1 MNNLNSLS
9 GKKILVAITGS
20 IAAVKAPI
28 LVSRLIKAGVEV
40 KCVMTKSASK
50 LVSPLSL
57 STLSRNQCYQDK
69 DQWDDSQTKP
79 LHIALAEW
87 AELIIV
93 APMSATSL
101 SKFTCGNADGLLAS
115 ILLASK
121 SQIVIAAAMN
131 TSMWENQSVKKNW
144 NYLKTIEQVISLE
157 PSKGLLACDRV
168 GDGKMVSLDIIE
180 LASESAFI
188 FNSEN
193 KFLTKDLKNIR
204 FLVSAGPTVEDLD
217 AARQLTNRSSGKMGV
232 LIAQAAKLRGA
243 DVDLV
248 HGPISVQEDLLEG
261 LNTYPVRSSSEM
273 GAKIN
278 DLQPYAQVIVMAAAV
293 SDFKKISPSE
303 QKISKEFFL
312 QSIVDD
318 LEMTSDLIKTQTA
331 KRLEN
336 QIFLGF
342 AAETGSDQ
350 EIIEKGEN
358 KRILKGCDLLMA
370 NPIDRDGQG
379 FDKNFNSGFLL
390 GPKKMVKNLSFSTKL
405 SISHQLLDEIRNLKS
420 KISINF

>member
-1 MNNLNSLS
+1 MNNSILS

-28 LVSRLIKAGVEV
+28 LVSRLVKAGAEV
-40 KCVMTKSASK
+40 RCVITQSAAK

-69 DQWDDSQTKP
+69 DQWEDSQSKP

-101 SKFTCGNADGLLAS
+101 SKFTNGNADGLLSS
-115 ILLASK
+115 ILLAAQ

-131 TSMWENQSVKKNW
+131 TSMWSNQSIKKNW
-144 NYLKTIEQVISLE
+144 NYIKTIDQVISLE
-157 PSKGLLACDRV
+157 PCEGLLACDSF
-168 GDGKMVSLDIIE
+168 GDGKMVNLDIIE

-188 FNSEN
+188 FQEEN
-193 KFLTKDLKNIR
+193 RFLSKDLKKTR
-204 FLVSAGPTVEDLD
+204 FLVSAGPTVENLD
-217 AARQLTNRSSGKMGV
+217 AARQLTNRSSGRMGV

-243 DVDLV
+243 EVDLV
-248 HGPISVQEDLLEG
+248 HGPISVEKDLLEG
-261 LNTYPVRSSSEM
+261 LNSFSVRSAAEM
-273 GAKIN
+273 GEKIDN
-278 DLQPYAQVIVMAAAV
+278 LQPSAQVIVMAAAI
-293 SDFKKISPSE
+293 SDFKKNNPSE

-312 QSIVDD
+312 KSIFND
-318 LEMTSDLIKTQTA
+318 LEQTSDLLKNQTR
-331 KRLEN
+331 KKLEN

-342 AAETGSDQ
+342 AAETGSDD
-350 EIIEKGEN
+350 EIIKKGEK
-358 KRILKGCDLLMA
+358 KRVLKGCDLLMA
-370 NPIDRDGQG
+370 NPIDRAGQG
-379 FDKNFNSGFLL
+379 FEKNFNSGFLL
-390 GPKKMVKNLSFSTKL
+390 GPKKMVKNISFSTKL

-420 KISINF
+420 

>member
-1 MNNLNSLS
+1 MGHPTSLS
-9 GKKILVAITGS
+9 GKKILVAVTGS

-40 KCVMTKSASK
+40 KCVVTPSAAK

-57 STLSRNQCYQDK
+57 STLSRNKCYQDK

-101 SKFTCGNADGLLAS
+101 SKFINGNADGLLAS
-115 ILLASK
+115 ILLASQ

-131 TSMWENQSVKKNW
+131 TSMWKNQSVKKNW
-144 NYLKTIEQVISLE
+144 NYLKGIDQVISLE

-168 GDGKMVSLDIIE
+168 GEGKMVNLDIIE

-193 KFLTKDLKNIR
+193 KFLTQDFKNIR
-204 FLVSAGPTVEDLD
+204 FLVSAGPTVENLD
-217 AARQLTNRSSGKMGV
+217 AARQLTNRSSGRMGV

-248 HGPISVQEDLLEG
+248 HGPLSLQEDLLEG
-261 LNTYPVRSSSEM
+261 LTTYPVRSSTEM
-273 GAKIN
+273 EAKI
-278 DLQPYAQVIVMAAAV
+278 DQLQPFANVIVMAAAV
-293 SDFKKISPSE
+293 SDFKKNSPSE
-303 QKISKEFFL
+303 QKISKELFL
-312 QSIVDD
+312 KSIVDD
-318 LEMTSDLIKTQTA
+318 LEMNTDLLKNLT
-331 KRLEN
+331 KKKLDD
-336 QIFLGF
+336 QIVIGF
-342 AAETGSDQ
+342 AAETGSDN
-350 EIIEKGEN
+350 EIIQKGQK
-358 KRILKGCDLLMA
+358 KRFSKGCDLLMA
-370 NPIDRDGQG
+370 NPIDREGQG
-379 FDKNFNSGFLL
+379 FDKDFNSGFLL
-390 GPKKMVKNLSFSTKL
+390 GPKKMVKNLAFSTKL

-420 KISINF
+420 